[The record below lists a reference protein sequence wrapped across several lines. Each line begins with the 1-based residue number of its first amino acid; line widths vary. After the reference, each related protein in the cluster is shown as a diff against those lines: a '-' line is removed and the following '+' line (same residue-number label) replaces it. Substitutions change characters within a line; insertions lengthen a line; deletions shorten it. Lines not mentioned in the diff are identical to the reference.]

1 MRLEQQPAYVL
12 HARPYRETSLLLEC
26 LTRDHG
32 RLGVV
37 ARGVRRER
45 SRLQRSQLEPFQPLA
60 LDLLLRGELATL
72 LSAETI
78 AMPPRLLGDA
88 GLAGLYLNELVVRL
102 TGRQDPHPE
111 LFTAYAQTLP
121 RLASRESLA
130 WSLRRFERDLLEALG
145 YGLQLEIEAETGDPL
160 APGQFY
166 RYQVEQGA
174 VPCAASAPPA
184 SRGSDLLALAQDRM
198 PDAAGLAAL
207 RNMMREVIR
216 FHLGGAELRAWRVL
230 AVAMSSRKGN
240 GQKPGGGSP
249 AG

>member
-1 MRLEQQPAYVL
+1 MQLLQQPAYVL

-37 ARGVRRER
+37 ARGVRREKA
-45 SRLQRSQLEPFQPLA
+45 RLQRSQLEPFQPLA

-72 LSAETI
+72 QAAENLGS
-78 AMPPRLLGDA
+78 PQRVGGDA

-111 LFTAYAQTLP
+111 LFDAYARTLA
-121 RLASRESLA
+121 RLAGGEPLA
-130 WSLRRFERDLLEALG
+130 WTLRRFERDLLDTIG
-145 YGLQLEIEAETGDPL
+145 YGLQLDIEGESGEPVQ
-160 APGQFY
+160 PQRHY
-166 RYQVEQGA
+166 RYQVESGPTA
-174 VPCAASAPPA
+174 CRPDLPHAL
-184 SRGSDLLALAQDRM
+184 RGSDLLALAADTP

-207 RNMMREVIR
+207 RAMMREVIR

-230 AVAMSSRKGN
+230 SSAMARR
-240 GQKPGGGSP
+240 
-249 AG
+249 